1 MSDSPDGRDDH
12 PTEDRTTPATA
23 DRAVTDGGSTAV
35 AAPSHMETV
44 IDRTRRTGAPDVP
57 RLDGSGGE
65 HLFGPAELPPWAL
78 SLPVVGG
85 LAVAVGAQGS
95 TVLSAGGGSAWL
107 GTVLTTVVIL
117 VVVSIALR
125 SA

>member
-1 MSDSPDGRDDH
+1 MNDAPNGWKEAPNGRDDH
-12 PTEDRTTPATA
+12 SA
-23 DRAVTDGGSTAV
+23 DERPITDGGAQAV
-35 AAPSHMETV
+35 SGPTRLRTV
-44 IDRTRRTGAPDVP
+44 VDRTGRTSAADVP
-57 RLDGSGGE
+57 RLGATDRR

-107 GTVLTTVVIL
+107 GTVLASIGIL
-117 VVVSIALR
+117 VVVSLALR
-125 SA
+125 SV